1 MKKFIKS
8 MFVLGSL
15 FLSAAYGL
23 NSMSITAI
31 NGLAPR
37 VIEGTTI
44 TGLTYNVHNNSSTDT
59 YTVGIVELNQQG
71 ISYTTTCSSLAPS
84 SNCTI
89 TMTFNVPLIPAGQTS
104 YKYNHPFQV
113 TGAPKIATHTLS
125 TLIIPGGSTYAV
137 SANISLNNVGI
148 TPTPNTFTVTFTSTS
163 GGATYTFPGVAF
175 GDSVLTPNVNADN
188 YSVTIAPSTVTGSD
202 SNIYLAPSAQTI
214 NVAQAG
220 QTVNLKYEED
230 SRVATSTV
238 ISAPKIGGGTVAV
251 TATCNTGTYGP
262 HNQGEGTVAFDN
274 ILPGTC
280 NLTAAN
286 YTGTDAK
293 VYVPTLSNPYTVN
306 SGSTSFPITY
316 NPVAPATQAVTT
328 NIIAP
333 NLPAGQTVAI
343 TLADGANTY
352 GPINQPAGN
361 AHFATV
367 ADATDYTLTCASYVV
382 GPTTYSCTPSD
393 PYTINSSSTA
403 LNITYVGV
411 TPGGNYD
418 WHTNHMAAIKAANF
432 GAIIWGG
439 GSTTGP
445 IQISSNPPANTKLI
459 STIAAYEA
467 SPLPVQTTAQIKNFP
482 AYIAQGSV
490 SEFTPGVTTQFAA
503 QQLDVDNHYEGN
515 GDANAGCFFEQQ
527 NAAGAS
533 SGVQTDYFYTATV
546 NAGTQPFNWSV
557 GDNLVPAGTYTVTGD
572 QYVAPLV
579 GGGFQQYTG
588 KIGTPIQVDATHIT
602 IPETYTALPKNTANS
617 NPVLSNT
624 NTVTFSVPTYIS
636 TNVTFPSTPPPFN
649 NSQINLASNLCGSMY
664 YSWGG
669 YAPQIDNIATQA
681 KAVKTANGHTLI
693 AGSVFYTTRFSDG
706 SDAVLDDITNPE
718 SVTTA
723 FYNLMYEAQRM
734 QYQFTTNNVPMVLL
748 LNPDATFIFQNCG
761 QYYCPLSWKPGITQD
776 PKTVLLANPLM
787 QTSIFNALDRMQ
799 VKGYLTSGQ
808 VTALKTDFI
817 SKGILT
823 PGSGRTVPG
832 IPEYLLAVNWVVKSL
847 ANDIPFGNGNNIYD
861 STNPLLLPAPPGGK
875 TAPYQTAAAT
885 WIHKV
890 NHLGYSPSQVTAAIT
905 LQGQR
910 YANYLIDM
918 NFVGKA
924 GTYKPDFIFFDK
936 YERDEFVN
944 FVGAADG
951 LNYPD
956 PTYVNGGYEFNGVDW
971 DSYLAYMSAIDSNI
985 GDIPLILWQMP
996 GSQMYTSTDTVPGVS
1011 APHVG
1016 APTTITSAGGVATV
1030 TMPSAH
1036 GLATGD
1042 IIQVVYAAQAPYNGS
1057 QTITVTGA
1065 NTFTYPVTG
1074 SPASPATVAPGAP
1087 YIEVAGL
1094 PSTRYVGSST
1104 PTWVFGDATLNN
1116 DMSNL
1121 NSALGI
1127 AQVPFTPLMNTSV
1140 YFTKNSGV
1148 ADASQ
1153 YLKLTSS
1160 SAFDKVL
1167 SYLLGGTEAL
1177 LLGGGAVWLWRRR
1190 KVK

>member
-1 MKKFIKS
+1 MKKF
-8 MFVLGSL
+8 L
-15 FLSAAYGL
+15 FGFFCLLPFCANAL
-23 NSMSITAI
+23 NTVSITPI
-31 NGLAPR
+31 KGMPP
-37 VIEGTTI
+37 TTI
-44 TGLTYNVHNNSSTDT
+44 ENSKLTGLTYNLHNNSPSDT
-59 YTVGIVELNQQG
+59 YIIGFTGLNQSG
-71 ISYTTTCSSLAPS
+71 ITYTTTCGSLAPGADCGLTLQFDAPS
-84 SNCTI
+84 
-89 TMTFNVPLIPAGQTS
+89 IPEGQPNYN
-104 YKYNHPFQV
+104 YKHPFV
-113 TGAPKIATHTLS
+113 ITGAPKSTSYTLS
-125 TLIIPGGSTYAV
+125 TLIIPGGTTYAV
-137 SANISLNNVGI
+137 GANISLNSEGV
-148 TPTPNTFTVTFTSTS
+148 TPTPSTFTVTFTSTS
-163 GGATYTFPGVAF
+163 GGATYTFPSVAF
-175 GDSVLTPNVNADN
+175 GSSTLTPNVNADN
-188 YSVTIAPSTVTGSD
+188 YSVTIAPSSVTGSD
-202 SNIYLAPSAQTI
+202 TFSYNAPAAQTI
-214 NVAQAG
+214 NVTQAR
-220 QTVNLKYEED
+220 QIVNLQYVKD
-230 SRVATSTV
+230 SSVATFTA
-238 ISAPKIGGGTVAV
+238 ITAPNIGSATVAV

-262 HNQGEGTVAFDN
+262 HSQSAGTVAFDN

-286 YTGTDAK
+286 YTGTDSN
-293 VYVPTLSNPYTVN
+293 VYVPTLSNPYTVD
-306 SGSTSFPITY
+306 SSSTTFPITY
-316 NPVAPATQAVTT
+316 TAVTPSTQAVTT

-333 NLPAGQTVAI
+333 NLPSGQTVAI

-352 GPINQPAGN
+352 GPLNQPAGS

-367 ADATDYTLTCASYVV
+367 VEATDYTLTCASYVV
-382 GPTTYSCTPSD
+382 GPTTYSCTPSN
-393 PYTINSSSTA
+393 PYTVSPSSTVI
-403 LNITYVGV
+403 NITYVGV

-445 IQISSNPPANTKLI
+445 IQISSNPPANPKLI

-482 AYIAQGSV
+482 NYIAQGSV

-527 NAAGAS
+527 NASGAS

-546 NAGTQPFNWSV
+546 NAGTQPFNWSTGV
-557 GDNLVPAGTYTVTGD
+557 NLVPAGTYTITGD
-572 QYVAPLV
+572 QYVASLV

-734 QYQFTTNNVPMVLL
+734 QYQFTTNGVPMALL

-776 PKTVLLANPLM
+776 PKTILLANPLM
-787 QTSIFNALDRMQ
+787 QTSIFKALDRMQ
-799 VKGYLTSGQ
+799 AKGYLTSGQ
-808 VTALKTDFI
+808 VSTLKADFI
-817 SKGILT
+817 SNGILT

-847 ANDIPFGNGNNIYD
+847 ASDIPFGNGNNIYD
-861 STNPLLLPAPPGGK
+861 STNPLLLPAPPGGT

-944 FVGAADG
+944 FVGSADG

-971 DSYLAYMSAIDSNI
+971 DSYLAYMAVIDSNI
-985 GDIPLILWQMP
+985 GNIPLILWQMP
-996 GSQMYTSTDTVPGVS
+996 GGQMYTSADTVPGVP

-1016 APTTITSAGGVATV
+1016 VPTTITSAGGVATV

-1036 GLATGD
+1036 GLTSGN

-1094 PSTRYVGSST
+1094 PSTRYVGAST

-1127 AQVPFTPLMNTSV
+1127 VQVPFTPLMNSSV

-1148 ADASQ
+1148 ANASQ

-1160 SAFDKVL
+1160 SAFDTVL
-1167 SYLLGGTEAL
+1167 TYLLGGTGAL